1 MDVGAIIKM
10 GQCGEQFRC
19 PHLEP
24 WLRGRGLGSGPS
36 SAVWL
41 WPSGHT
47 STPFWPR
54 VPISEASEQRF
65 SNSPWPVRA
74 SFSPAELMSPHLAS
88 LKIQLCD
95 VNGIS
100 LQKKEMR
107 LASVLPGKESEVG
120 PTFGSPMCP
129 TSPPPWAC

>member
-1 MDVGAIIKM
+1 MPHG
-10 GQCGEQFRC
+10 GQFVIERWPRDGSEEAWVLAPALLCGCGPQGISL
-19 PHLEP
+19 PL
-24 WLRGRGLGSGPS
+24 SGP
-36 SAVWL
+36 
-41 WPSGHT
+41 G
-47 STPFWPR
+47 
-54 VPISEASEQRF
+54 VPISEASEQRL
-65 SNSPWPVRA
+65 SSSPWPVRA

-107 LASVLPGKESEVG
+107 LASVLPGKEDEVG